1 MTRDT
6 PAAII
11 YLTDYPDGT
20 LAWRIT
26 VTEECPASL
35 LPAIGETLRTIAKE
49 LAP

>member
-1 MTRDT
+1 MTRDA

-11 YLTDYPDGT
+11 YLTACPDGT

-26 VTEECPASL
+26 VTEGCPAPLS
-35 LPAIGETLRTIAKE
+35 AIAETLHTIAKE